1 MNMANKKIIDLVH
14 AKSQSMQNRP
24 GEAGQNTTLAI
35 AAMKSGIRSP
45 EWRAYMMQ
53 FVEQSVPGIPVDER
67 QLNRLLGTDETK
79 DDPEMDRKRAYLVGN
94 APCMDLTPTG
104 LRVGVESI
112 DEGLAGD
119 CSPLALQP
127 PPPPVQQPKQS
138 RSSKPR
144 KAQKKSASKK

>member
-24 GEAGQNTTLAI
+24 AEAGQNTTLAI

-53 FVEQSVPGIPVDER
+53 FVEQSAGIPVDER

-79 DDPEMDRKRAYLVGN
+79 DAPEMDRKRAYLLGN
-94 APCMDLTPTG
+94 APCMEGTTPG
-104 LRVGVESI
+104 FPNGVESI
-112 DEGLAGD
+112 DEGMEMD
-119 CSPLALQP
+119 CAPSPSPQP
-127 PPPPVQQPKQS
+127 PSK
-138 RSSKPR
+138 SSKPSKR
-144 KAQKKSASKK
+144 KKNSAPKK